1 MQQIGVWDE
10 LVSYVFMVH
19 NSQNI
24 VCHIPEDHNFNVLCV
39 LDEIYHNEKWHTH
52 EKPMQPIASDSMSPR
67 IDG

>member
-1 MQQIGVWDE
+1 
-10 LVSYVFMVH
+10 MVH